1 MTADQILNEIKAL
14 PQPERE
20 KLFQSFRRL
29 EAGDIPADFLEAL
42 DDFAHGRFVPMETA
56 LSEAPPQK

>member
-1 MTADQILNEIKAL
+1 L

-20 KLFQSFRRL
+20 KLFQSFRNL

-42 DDFAHGRFVPMETA
+42 DDFAHGRFVPMEIEDVDVNSFDT
-56 LSEAPPQK
+56 KD